1 MVAAA
6 LQSPGPP
13 GLFGFTAI
21 PHLKY
26 NGCLNIDKTAFDAV
40 VLAASGPFKQK
51 GTFIQCHFYFSGV
64 QYLCYLER

>member
-51 GTFIQCHFYFSGV
+51 VHLFSVIFISRASNIYV
-64 QYLCYLER
+64 T